1 MKHLK
6 TLLLAIILITAAACT
21 TPDEAEETAESP
33 GTDNLANSSWTLQT
47 LGPSGASTPVI
58 GETPLTLNFESE
70 GLVSGNGGCNSFA
83 GSYEVQGSQLVFT
96 DIVST
101 LVACADES
109 LTAQEQQYVGALQTA
124 GEFELTGDQLTINYD
139 NNQGVLNFT
148 SSP

>member
-1 MKHLK
+1 
-6 TLLLAIILITAAACT
+6 
-21 TPDEAEETAESP
+21 
-33 GTDNLANSSWTLQT
+33 
-47 LGPSGASTPVI
+47 
-58 GETPLTLNFESE
+58 LNFESE
-70 GLVSGNGGCNSFA
+70 GQVSGNGGCNSFA

-101 LVACADES
+101 LVACADEA

-124 GEFELTGDQLTINYD
+124 GEFEVTGDQLTINYD